1 MAMIEKIFIQYPFLR
16 YVSAILIMAVLFHM
30 SSKPGTDLPSLFYG
44 SDKILHTIAYAALGC
59 SFSFWFK
66 PALWKKFPIRIAL
79 VVFLLTVLYG
89 VSDEFHQSFTPG
101 RFVSGYDL
109 IADGIG
115 AILAIVAYRYYLKV
129 VFFKSP
135 KDDFSLRVIPV
146 CLNTVSMI
154 ALVKS

>member
-1 MAMIEKIFIQYPFLR
+1 MLEKIFLQYPFFR
-16 YVSAILIMAVLFHM
+16 YASSILIMAILFHF
-30 SSKPGTDLPSLFYG
+30 SSKPGTELPSLFFG

-89 VSDEFHQSFTPG
+89 ASDEFHQSFTPG
-101 RFVSGYDL
+101 RFVSGYDI

-115 AILAIVAYRYYLKV
+115 AILAIVAYRYFLLL
-129 VFFKSP
+129 VFFINRLK
-135 KDDFSLRVIPV
+135 K
-146 CLNTVSMI
+146 
-154 ALVKS
+154 

>member
-1 MAMIEKIFIQYPFLR
+1 MAFIKRKVRIFYFILTMLEKIFLQYPFFR
-16 YVSAILIMAVLFHM
+16 YASSILIMAILFHF
-30 SSKPGTDLPSLFYG
+30 SSKPGTELPSLFFG

-66 PALWKKFPIRIAL
+66 PAHWKKFPIRIAL

-115 AILAIVAYRYYLKV
+115 AVLAIVAYRYYLHV
-129 VFFKSP
+129 VFFKNHL
-135 KDDFSLRVIPV
+135 K
-146 CLNTVSMI
+146 
-154 ALVKS
+154 K

>member
-1 MAMIEKIFIQYPFLR
+1 MLEKIFLQYPFFR
-16 YVSAILIMAVLFHM
+16 YALSILIMAILFHF
-30 SSKPGTDLPSLFYG
+30 SSKPGTELPSLFFG

-115 AILAIVAYRYYLKV
+115 AVLAIVAYRYYLHV
-129 VFFKSP
+129 AFFKNHL
-135 KDDFSLRVIPV
+135 KR
-146 CLNTVSMI
+146 
-154 ALVKS
+154 